1 MNEISFDKEIEIAIK
16 AAKSAGNFLN
26 EDKNNLNLKIKSN
39 PKDTKLMADIK
50 SEKLILDILNSESN
64 YPVLAEETGKS
75 SENLDFLMTFQF
87 LQQGLDN

>member
-1 MNEISFDKEIEIAIK
+1 M
-16 AAKSAGNFLN
+16 
-26 EDKNNLNLKIKSN
+26 KINSN

-75 SENLDFLMTFQF
+75 SENLGEIF
-87 LQQGLDN
+87 GLLIL